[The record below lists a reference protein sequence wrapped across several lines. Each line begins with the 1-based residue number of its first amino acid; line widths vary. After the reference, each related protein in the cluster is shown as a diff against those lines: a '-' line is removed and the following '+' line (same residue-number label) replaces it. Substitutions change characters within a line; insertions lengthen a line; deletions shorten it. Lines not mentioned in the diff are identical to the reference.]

1 MSYPIKSEIKMIMFD
16 LSGTTVY
23 DDTGVRDCLYQAA
36 VEFNLQTTPEEIL
49 NHMGTNK
56 IHLYQFLLARSRGI
70 KNDIRNFETDIDE
83 STHDEAKKIYDHYVD
98 LMIKHYKSQC
108 KEVPGAADTFRWCHD
123 NGILVATDTGFH
135 GDVTSAIMDGLGWV
149 RDGLVDL
156 SVDLD
161 MVPEGKGRP
170 APFMIFHAMTH
181 FNIQNVREVI
191 KIGDTPADM
200 LEGYNAGCRAV
211 IGVQSGPRPVT
222 VWGQHWH
229 THVID
234 SVKDLPALIEGGHIV

>member
-1 MSYPIKSEIKMIMFD
+1 MKTAQTEIKMIMFD

-36 VEFNLQTTPEEIL
+36 QEYNLNATKEEIL

-56 IHLYQFLLARSRGI
+56 IHLYQFLISRSRGENI
-70 KNDIRNFETDIDE
+70 DFRDFEKNINPETYE
-83 STHDEAKKIYDHYVD
+83 EAKKIYDRYVEI
-98 LMIKHYKSQC
+98 MIAHYKKNV
-108 KEVPGAADTFRWCHD
+108 KEVSGASDTFKWCHKND
-123 NGILVATDTGFH
+123 IKVATDTGFH
-135 GDVTSAIMDGLGWV
+135 SDVTNAIMDGLGWV
-149 RDGLVDL
+149 KNGLVDL

-170 APFMIFHAMTH
+170 APYMIFYAMQY
-181 FNIQNVREVI
+181 FNIQNTREVL

-200 LEGYNAGCRAV
+200 LEGYNAGCKAV

-222 VWGQHWH
+222 VWGQYWH
-229 THVID
+229 THVIE
-234 SVKDLPALIEGGHIV
+234 SVKDLPALIENGYIV